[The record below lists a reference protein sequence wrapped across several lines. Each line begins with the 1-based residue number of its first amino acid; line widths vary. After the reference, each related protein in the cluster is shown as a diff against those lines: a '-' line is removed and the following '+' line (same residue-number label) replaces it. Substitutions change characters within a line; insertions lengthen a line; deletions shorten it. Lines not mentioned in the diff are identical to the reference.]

1 MSTLGDRLKEIRQYF
16 DESQQKFSDRVGIHR
31 TYISDVEA
39 DRKEPSYSFLKKLID
54 SININPAWLMTGV
67 GEKFI
72 SIASENQGHS
82 INIDTLINNSVA
94 KLENGIFCSKST
106 VYVPVSSITACCG
119 SGITIYPQDYD
130 INEAIAV
137 NRREVGSLVEGLTPF
152 AVYTQGR
159 SMEGYGIKEGS
170 LVVVNPAEQWT
181 TGTVVMAAI
190 DEKASIKKV
199 YMRGDGI
206 DLASSSGDRLHISND
221 ELRQGD
227 YVRICGKVMLV
238 IAPPE
243 HGV

>member
-1 MSTLGDRLKEIRQYF
+1 MTSIGERIKLFRNNKGL
-16 DESQQKFSDRVGIHR
+16 SQQDLSNQ
-31 TYISDVEA
+31 TQISRSYVSTVEA
-39 DRKEPSYSFLKKLID
+39 GRQDPSFAFIKTLSTSYGLSID
-54 SININPAWLMTGV
+54 WLLSGNGKMFMDEV
-67 GEKFI
+67 
-72 SIASENQGHS
+72 SEAMVS
-82 INIDTLINNSVA
+82 TDTLINSSVA

-199 YMRGDGI
+199 YVRGDGI
-206 DLASSSGDRLHISND
+206 DLVSSAGDRLHLSHE

-238 IAPPE
+238 ISPPE

>member
-1 MSTLGDRLKEIRQYF
+1 MFMDEVSEAVVST
-16 DESQQKFSDRVGIHR
+16 
-31 TYISDVEA
+31 
-39 DRKEPSYSFLKKLID
+39 
-54 SININPAWLMTGV
+54 
-67 GEKFI
+67 
-72 SIASENQGHS
+72 
-82 INIDTLINNSVA
+82 DTLINSSIA
-94 KLENGIFCSKST
+94 KLENGIFCSRST

-119 SGITIYPQDYD
+119 NGITIYPQDYD

-137 NRREVGSLVEGLTPF
+137 NRRDVGSLVEGATPF

-170 LVVVNPAEQWT
+170 LVIVNPAEEWT
-181 TGTVVMAAI
+181 TGTVVMVAI

-199 YMRGDGI
+199 YVRGDGI
-206 DLASSSGDRLHISND
+206 DLVSSAGDRLHLSHD

-238 IAPPE
+238 ISPPE

>member
-1 MSTLGDRLKEIRQYF
+1 MFMD
-16 DESQQKFSDRVGIHR
+16 
-31 TYISDVEA
+31 
-39 DRKEPSYSFLKKLID
+39 EPSD
-54 SININPAWLMTGV
+54 AVVNT
-67 GEKFI
+67 E
-72 SIASENQGHS
+72 
-82 INIDTLINNSVA
+82 TLANGSMA

-130 INEAIAV
+130 INETIAV
-137 NRREVGSLVEGLTPF
+137 NRRDVGSLVEGATPF

-170 LVVVNPAEQWT
+170 LVVVNPAEEWT
-181 TGTVVMAAI
+181 TGTVVMVAI

-199 YMRGDGI
+199 YERGDGI
-206 DLASSSGDRLHISND
+206 DLVSSSGDKLHISGED
-221 ELRQGD
+221 LRSGD

-238 IAPPE
+238 ISSPE